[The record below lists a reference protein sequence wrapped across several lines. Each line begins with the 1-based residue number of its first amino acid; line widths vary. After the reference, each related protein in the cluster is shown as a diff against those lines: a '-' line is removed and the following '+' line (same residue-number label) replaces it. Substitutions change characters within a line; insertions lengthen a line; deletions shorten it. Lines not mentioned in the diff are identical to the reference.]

1 MGLLEVFKIT
11 GRVAVEYSDAQ
22 RSIEAVSRS
31 ADSTAESVGDL
42 GDEAEATQ
50 QSIAGLGDEAD
61 RTSESTEE
69 LGDETERAGEQTKET
84 NKDFSVWKATLA
96 NLASTVIQKAISKV
110 TEFAKEIVGL
120 GKDFTATM
128 SEVKAISGASDED
141 FQKLTDTAREFGSKT
156 VFSATEA
163 AEALKYM
170 SLAGWDAEQ
179 SSAALGGVLD
189 LAAASGEDL
198 GTTSDIVTDAM
209 TAFKMQADEAGHFA
223 DVLAVASSNANTNV
237 SMLGE
242 SFKYCAPVAGSM
254 GASVEDVS
262 IALGL
267 MANAGIKGSTAG
279 NSLKNSL
286 INLVKPT
293 DQQAIA
299 MEKLG
304 LITTKTVKNIDSE
317 AVAKAQKKVAD
328 RIGDLEKKQI
338 AYNQSVEKYGVESA
352 QAQSKLI
359 DIEKAERNLADAQE
373 ALTKAQEGT
382 TETVRTGGN
391 VFVDEKGNMKS
402 LSEIMAILREN
413 LGGLEADLIDEEGE
427 LRDVDDV
434 IADLSQT
441 EEGLTQAQQL
451 QNAAILFGKQNLSGM
466 LAVINASEEDYNKL
480 TEAVYNSDNAASDM
494 AATMNDNLKGDLAGM
509 NSALE
514 ELKLK
519 IYDGLEGP
527 LRNAV
532 QTITG
537 KVVPALTALMQN
549 FDSILPGLAAL
560 TTAIVTFKTVMAI
573 SGIINTV
580 TTAWTA
586 YKAANEGATVA
597 QWLFNAAVG
606 ANPLVLLISLL
617 AALVVG
623 FVVAYKKVD
632 WFREAVDNLASGFVK
647 GWSDFANWW
656 TDIVVGLIDGFVKG
670 WSDFA
675 NWWTDKVKETWANIK
690 SVFGK
695 VGSFFVEIWDT
706 IKSKFTAIGT
716 KIGESIGAAFKLAIN
731 SVIATV
737 EKQINFIPNAINGA
751 IDLINKL
758 PNVEISAIPTVNLP
772 RLAKGGVVNEDTVV
786 EVGENG
792 SEAIVPLKN
801 NTEWTSEVA
810 SLINARIPNRNTD
823 ILAKLDEII
832 SIMKSIIGEHG
843 NINFTLQID
852 NFNNTAN
859 TSVNDLSE
867 TITTQLYELIRRDKL
882 SMR

>member
-22 RSIEAVSRS
+22 RGIEAVSRS

-656 TDIVVGLIDGFVKG
+656 TD
-670 WSDFA
+670 
-675 NWWTDKVKETWANIK
+675 KVKETWANIK

>member
-1 MGLLEVFKIT
+1 MGMLEIFRIS
-11 GRVAVEYSDAQ
+11 GRIACEYSDAQ

-31 ADSTAESVGDL
+31 ADSTAESIESL
-42 GDEAEATQ
+42 GDSA
-50 QSIAGLGDEAD
+50 DEAQESIEGLSNEVD
-61 RTSESTEE
+61 QTRESTET
-69 LGDETERAGEQTKET
+69 LGEETERTGERTEET
-84 NKDFSVWKATLA
+84 NEGFSIWKATLA
-96 NLASTVIQKAISKV
+96 NLASNVIQKAISKI
-110 TEFAKEIVGL
+110 TELAKEIVGL

-189 LAAASGEDL
+189 LAAASGMGL
-198 GTTSDIVTDAM
+198 GEASDMVTDYLSAFGMEAKNSAYFADMLAYAQANSNTTAAQLGEAYGNCGATLHAAGQDIETVTSFLEAM
-209 TAFKMQADEAGHFA
+209 ANQGLKGSEAGTALNATMRDITNAMSTVKDETDLAQISQNELVSSTGDLNDLLGKNYIQMGKTLIPVSDANGNFRDLTDILTDVSKATDGMGDAEKAAAMSSTFTSYSIKGVNLILNEGIDKVSKYEDALRQAD
-223 DVLAVASSNANTNV
+223 
-237 SMLGE
+237 
-242 SFKYCAPVAGSM
+242 GS
-254 GASVEDVS
+254 
-262 IALGL
+262 
-267 MANAGIKGSTAG
+267 
-279 NSLKNSL
+279 
-286 INLVKPT
+286 
-293 DQQAIA
+293 
-299 MEKLG
+299 
-304 LITTKTVKNIDSE
+304 
-317 AVAKAQKKVAD
+317 
-328 RIGDLEKKQI
+328 
-338 AYNQSVEKYGVESA
+338 
-352 QAQSKLI
+352 
-359 DIEKAERNLADAQE
+359 
-373 ALTKAQEGT
+373 
-382 TETVRTGGN
+382 
-391 VFVDEKGNMKS
+391 
-402 LSEIMAILREN
+402 
-413 LGGLEADLIDEEGE
+413 
-427 LRDVDDV
+427 
-434 IADLSQT
+434 
-441 EEGLTQAQQL
+441 
-451 QNAAILFGKQNLSGM
+451 
-466 LAVINASEEDYNKL
+466 
-480 TEAVYNSDNAASDM
+480 ASDM
-494 AATMNDNLKGDLAGM
+494 ASTMNDNLKGDLAGM

-532 QTITG
+532 QVITE

-573 SGIINTV
+573 SGLINTV

-647 GWSDFANWW
+647 GWSDFANRW
-656 TDIVVGLIDGFVKG
+656 TNIVVGLIDGFKKG

-737 EKQINFIPNAINGA
+737 EKHINFIPNAINGA

-810 SLINARIPNRNTD
+810 NLINARIPNRNTD
-823 ILAKLDEII
+823 ILAKLDELI
-832 SIMKSIIGEHG
+832 SIMKSIIGEYG

-859 TSVNDLSE
+859 TSLNELSE
-867 TITTQLYELIRRDKL
+867 TIETTLYDLILRNKL
-882 SMR
+882 AV

>member
-1 MGLLEVFKIT
+1 M
-11 GRVAVEYSDAQ
+11 
-22 RSIEAVSRS
+22 
-31 ADSTAESVGDL
+31 
-42 GDEAEATQ
+42 
-50 QSIAGLGDEAD
+50 
-61 RTSESTEE
+61 
-69 LGDETERAGEQTKET
+69 
-84 NKDFSVWKATLA
+84 
-96 NLASTVIQKAISKV
+96 
-110 TEFAKEIVGL
+110 
-120 GKDFTATM
+120 
-128 SEVKAISGASDED
+128 
-141 FQKLTDTAREFGSKT
+141 
-156 VFSATEA
+156 
-163 AEALKYM
+163 
-170 SLAGWDAEQ
+170 
-179 SSAALGGVLD
+179 
-189 LAAASGEDL
+189 
-198 GTTSDIVTDAM
+198 
-209 TAFKMQADEAGHFA
+209 
-223 DVLAVASSNANTNV
+223 
-237 SMLGE
+237 
-242 SFKYCAPVAGSM
+242 
-254 GASVEDVS
+254 
-262 IALGL
+262 
-267 MANAGIKGSTAG
+267 
-279 NSLKNSL
+279 
-286 INLVKPT
+286 
-293 DQQAIA
+293 
-299 MEKLG
+299 
-304 LITTKTVKNIDSE
+304 
-317 AVAKAQKKVAD
+317 
-328 RIGDLEKKQI
+328 
-338 AYNQSVEKYGVESA
+338 
-352 QAQSKLI
+352 
-359 DIEKAERNLADAQE
+359 
-373 ALTKAQEGT
+373 
-382 TETVRTGGN
+382 
-391 VFVDEKGNMKS
+391 
-402 LSEIMAILREN
+402 
-413 LGGLEADLIDEEGE
+413 
-427 LRDVDDV
+427 
-434 IADLSQT
+434 
-441 EEGLTQAQQL
+441 TQAQQL

-466 LAVINASEEDYNKL
+466 LAIINASEEDYNKL
-480 TEAVYNSDNAASDM
+480 TEAVNNSENAASDM
-494 AATMNDNLKGDLAGM
+494 ASTMNDNLKGDLAGM

-532 QTITG
+532 QVITE

-573 SGIINTV
+573 SGLINTV

-647 GWSDFANWW
+647 GWSDFANRW
-656 TDIVVGLIDGFVKG
+656 TNIVVGLIDGFKKG

-737 EKQINFIPNAINGA
+737 EKHINFIPNAINGA

-810 SLINARIPNRNTD
+810 NLINARIPNRNTD
-823 ILAKLDEII
+823 ILAKLDELI
-832 SIMKSIIGEHG
+832 SIMKSIIGEYG

-859 TSVNDLSE
+859 TSLNELSE
-867 TITTQLYELIRRDKL
+867 TIETTLYDLITRQTPL
-882 SMR
+882 